1 MGFWNRFR
9 ESELES
15 ELRDGRPQPP
25 DDLVHRLTRLAEP
38 VRRPRRHALPKL
50 ALVGAVTASLAAS
63 LGVAGALGYAGGS
76 VQSFGHGIV
85 HLVEAK
91 SSPDLKGKGDGNGNG
106 NASGGSTSSSD
117 NSTSSDDPSDAD
129 AAAAN
134 QSSVDTSAFKIQY
147 NRRVPIC
154 WHGHIKWVKILTLRW
169 FILHGAKPPW
179 QCHGQWHGKGHDK

>member
-9 ESELES
+9 ESELER

-38 VRRPRRHALPKL
+38 VRRPRRNALPKL

-63 LGVAGALGYAGGS
+63 LGVAGALGYANGS
-76 VQSFGHGIV
+76 VHSFGHGIV
-85 HLVEAK
+85 KLVEVKAK
-91 SSPDLKGKGDGNGNG
+91 PDLGKGNGNG
-106 NASGGSTSSSD
+106 NGSTGSTST
-117 NSTSSDDPSDAD
+117 STSSDDPSDAD

-134 QSSVDTSAFKIQY
+134 ATSVDTSAFKFQY
-147 NRRVPIC
+147 NRTVPIC
-154 WHGHIKWVKILTLRW
+154 WQGKIKHVKLFTLRW

-179 QCHGQWHGKGHDK
+179 ACSHGKGKGNGHDK